1 MPATPAVTLRMTPEE
16 YFAWEETQ
24 VEKHEYVHG
33 EVFPRSGGTSSH
45 ATIAL
50 NLALALLPTLR
61 SNGCVGYNSD
71 LRVQI
76 HDERYTYPDFSAV
89 CDPPEF
95 KTARRTTLL
104 NPTLIVEVL
113 SSSTSAYD
121 RGGKFEAYRQIASLR
136 EYVLIA
142 QDRRH
147 IELFRKEPAGGDGA
161 DRWVLY
167 DVAGDGTLTLASVG
181 AEVPLA
187 ALYEG
192 VFN

>member
-33 EVFPRSGGTSSH
+33 EVFPMSGGTSNH

-61 SNGCVGYNSD
+61 ANGCTGYNSD
-71 LRVQI
+71 LRVHI
-76 HDERYTYPDFSAV
+76 HEERYTYPDFSAV

-104 NPTLIVEVL
+104 NPILIVEVL
-113 SSSTSAYD
+113 SASTSAYD
-121 RGGKFEAYRQIASLR
+121 RGEKFAAYRQVASLR
-136 EYVLIA
+136 EYVLVA

-147 IELFRKEPAGGDGA
+147 VELFRKEPAGGDGA

-167 DVAGDGTLTLASVG
+167 DVAGDDTLTLASVN
-181 AEVPLA
+181 AEVSIA

-192 VFN
+192 VQT

>member
-1 MPATPAVTLRMTPEE
+1 MTPEE

-33 EVFPRSGGTSSH
+33 EVFPMSGGTSDH

-61 SNGCVGYNSD
+61 SNGCAGYNSD

-89 CDPPEF
+89 CDTPEF
-95 KTARRTTLL
+95 KTPRATTLL
-104 NPTLIVEVL
+104 NPILIVEVL
-113 SSSTSAYD
+113 SASTAEYD
-121 RGGKFEAYRQIASLR
+121 RGEKFEAYRQVASLR
-136 EYVLIA
+136 EYVLVA

-147 IELFRKEPAGGDGA
+147 VELFRKEPAGGDGA

-167 DVAGDGTLTLASVG
+167 DVTGNDTLTLASIG
-181 AEVPLA
+181 AEVSMA
-187 ALYEG
+187 ELYEN
-192 VFN
+192 VDV